1 MKNAKFGLGRRIAVV
16 LGALALTATG
26 AAGAANAADIS
37 AGNIDPDQTTTLTIH
52 KHSGKQGG
60 AGDGKPQQDIT
71 NPALADVTFS
81 IQKVESKDG
90 AAIDL
95 DTAAGWNLIKGVKAP
110 DVTAANSGYA
120 LSDAASGTTGANGEI
135 TKTLDHGLYLVTET
149 DAPANVVSKAA
160 PFLVTLPLSQNNGS
174 WLYDVHVYPKNQLQD
189 KPEKTVSEPTAPVLG
204 SDVAWDITAKVP
216 ALNEEDTLSSF
227 AVTDT
232 LDPRL
237 QYKSVAVDGKTE
249 GTDYTVAVDGQKV
262 TITFDASKL
271 SVGDVKIKLT
281 TTVKSLGTG
290 VIENT
295 ATQYVNDPKQDNG
308 TKTNTPKTKWGDL
321 EITKVAKGDES
332 KTLAGAEFEVC
343 SDADG
348 KNKVGTIT
356 TDANGKAHISLYVG
370 KDSEPDTRD
379 YWVKETKAP
388 AGYVLDGAIK
398 KVTVKV
404 GETASTKVTLE
415 NTQQDHPELPLTG
428 ANGQMLAIIVGSA
441 LVLLAAGSALVVN
454 RRRQA
459 ARR

>member
-1 MKNAKFGLGRRIAVV
+1 MKNAKFGLGRRLAVV

-26 AAGAANAADIS
+26 AAGAANAADVS
-37 AGNIDPDQTTTLTIH
+37 AGNIDPDQATTLTIH
-52 KHSGKQGG
+52 KHSGTQGK
-60 AGDGKPQQDIT
+60 AGDGTPQNIT
-71 NPALADVTFS
+71 NPALAGVTFS
-81 IQKVESKDG
+81 IQKVESKNG

-95 DTAAGWNLIKGVKAP
+95 DTAAGWDLISGVKAE
-110 DVTAANSGYA
+110 DVTASPSAYK
-120 LSDAASGTTGANGEI
+120 LGTAVTDETDSNGEI
-135 TKTLDHGLYLVTET
+135 SKTLDHGLYLVTET

-204 SDVAWDITAKVP
+204 SDVTWDITAKVP
-216 ALNEEDTLSSF
+216 ALNKEDTLSSF

-237 QYKSVAVDGKTE
+237 QYKSVAVESKTE
-249 GTDYTVAVDGQKV
+249 GTDYTVTVDGQKV
-262 TITFDASKL
+262 TVTFDASKL

-281 TTVKSLGTG
+281 TTVKTLGTG

-295 ATQYVNDPKQDNG
+295 ATQFVNDPKQDHG
-308 TKTNTPKTKWGDL
+308 TETNTPKTKWGDL
-321 EITKVAKGDES
+321 EITKIAKGDES
-332 KTLAGAEFEVC
+332 KTLAGAEFEVY
-343 SDADG
+343 SDAEG

-356 TDANGKAHISLYVG
+356 TGSNGKASISLYVG
-370 KDSEPDTRD
+370 KDSEPDNRD
-379 YWVKETKAP
+379 YWIKETKAP
-388 AGYVLDGAIK
+388 AGYVLDGTIK

-404 GETASTKVTLE
+404 GETASTKYSIE

-428 ANGQMLAIIVGSA
+428 ANGQMLAIIAGSA

-454 RRRQA
+454 RRRHA
-459 ARR
+459 AQR